1 MAEFSIGGLSELI
14 GDLEGIAALPDEV
27 AREMLEAEAEVIERR
42 QKEVGEA
49 MGVHRTGVTLG
60 SITHGG
66 MSRGSGGDRVMYV
79 YPGGLNPKGERN
91 AAVAFVNEYGKRG
104 QPARPFIRT
113 ANEAG
118 ADEAAEA
125 AAKIYDSYL
134 KNRDL

>member
-1 MAEFSIGGLSELI
+1 MAEFSISGLSELI

-79 YPGGLNPKGERN
+79 YPGGRN